1 MDNNFEIKEK
11 IAQLEKALLEQLP
24 DMPKI
29 LQTIHRQLTKDP
41 SIVTLLSEE
50 DCNVLVRGLIA
61 QTKTSIVTSAIK
73 KPKKAANKMIVGV
86 DL

>member
-41 SIVTLLSEE
+41 SIVTLLIEE
-50 DCNVLVRGLIA
+50 DCIVLVRGLMA